1 MGQLLHSVS
10 QKLRLMLTLT
20 CSMVDMDW
28 DIPATIIPIL
38 DMDLAT
44 MARGL
49 LMLSLRLK
57 LILTSSTVDITDLV
71 MPDMVFI
78 ILPMVAMLI
87 MERDLPMLSPRPM
100 LTPTFFMVDTM
111 VLDMDTTDIP
121 MLTMARGL
129 LTPSP
134 RLKLI
139 LTSSMVDIT
148 DLVMPA
154 MDFTILPMVV
164 MLTMERD
171 LPMLKPRLIPM
182 CMVDT
187 MDSVDTVVMVDM
199 DLDVVSTLD
208 KQRISSH

>member
-1 MGQLLHSVS
+1 
-10 QKLRLMLTLT
+10 
-20 CSMVDMDW
+20 
-28 DIPATIIPIL
+28 
-38 DMDLAT
+38 
-44 MARGL
+44 
-49 LMLSLRLK
+49 
-57 LILTSSTVDITDLV
+57 
-71 MPDMVFI
+71 
-78 ILPMVAMLI
+78 
-87 MERDLPMLSPRPM
+87 
-100 LTPTFFMVDTM
+100 M
-111 VLDMDTTDIP
+111 VLDMDITDIP
-121 MLTMARGL
+121 MLTTERGL

-139 LTSSMVDIT
+139 LTSSMVDII
-148 DLVMPA
+148 DLDMPA
-154 MDFTILPMVV
+154 MDFTILPMV

>member
-1 MGQLLHSVS
+1 M
-10 QKLRLMLTLT
+10 
-20 CSMVDMDW
+20 
-28 DIPATIIPIL
+28 L

-49 LMLSLRLK
+49 LMLNPRL
-57 LILTSSTVDITDLV
+57 
-71 MPDMVFI
+71 
-78 ILPMVAMLI
+78 
-87 MERDLPMLSPRPM
+87 M
-100 LTPTFFMVDTM
+100 LTPTFFMVDIM
-111 VLDMDTTDIP
+111 DLDMDTTDIP

-129 LTPSP
+129 PTPSP

-171 LPMLKPRLIPM
+171 LPMLKPRLIPT

-208 KQRISSH
+208 KQRISPH

>member
-1 MGQLLHSVS
+1 M
-10 QKLRLMLTLT
+10 LM
-20 CSMVDMDW
+20 
-28 DIPATIIPIL
+28 DIL
-38 DMDLAT
+38 VT

-49 LMLSLRLK
+49 LMLN
-57 LILTSSTVDITDLV
+57 
-71 MPDMVFI
+71 
-78 ILPMVAMLI
+78 
-87 MERDLPMLSPRPM
+87 
-100 LTPTFFMVDTM
+100 
-111 VLDMDTTDIP
+111 
-121 MLTMARGL
+121 
-129 LTPSP
+129 P

-148 DLVMPA
+148 DLVMPT

-208 KQRISSH
+208 KQRISPH

>member
-1 MGQLLHSVS
+1 MLSP
-10 QKLRLMLTLT
+10 RLMLIPTSCMEDTMDLDT
-20 CSMVDMDW
+20 MV
-28 DIPATIIPIL
+28 L
-38 DMDLAT
+38 DMDTTDIPMLT
-44 MARGL
+44 MARDL

-87 MERDLPMLSPRPM
+87 MERDLPMLSPRLM
-100 LTPTFFMVDTM
+100 LTPTFFMVDIM
-111 VLDMDTTDIP
+111 
-121 MLTMARGL
+121 
-129 LTPSP
+129 
-134 RLKLI
+134 
-139 LTSSMVDIT
+139 
-148 DLVMPA
+148 DLVMPD

>member
-1 MGQLLHSVS
+1 MDITDTLLV
-10 QKLRLMLTLT
+10 
-20 CSMVDMDW
+20 
-28 DIPATIIPIL
+28 
-38 DMDLAT
+38 T

-49 LMLSLRLK
+49 
-57 LILTSSTVDITDLV
+57 
-71 MPDMVFI
+71 
-78 ILPMVAMLI
+78 
-87 MERDLPMLSPRPM
+87 PMLNPRPM
-100 LTPTFFMVDTM
+100 
-111 VLDMDTTDIP
+111 
-121 MLTMARGL
+121 
-129 LTPSP
+129 
-134 RLKLI
+134 LI
-139 LTSSMVDIT
+139 LTSSMVDIM
-148 DLVMPA
+148 DLAMPA